1 MDRRNLDHFRHGKRD
16 SLPPPVGLE
25 SSLGFLAA
33 IGCYLIIITLLLLL
47 LLLLCNYLSG
57 RRRRRPRP
65 AKTQGLSNGGKCRST
80 IKTRGNMRVVA
91 VFAFA
96 STAQVLLSNFYW
108 ERSRERYFLKFSF
121 NSIHLKRK
129 KFLFF
134 SLFAW
139 GAVEG
144 VVAVLVSYQRRP
156 HS

>member
-33 IGCYLIIITLLLLL
+33 IGCYLIIITSLLLLL

-65 AKTQGLSNGGKCRST
+65 AKTRGLSNGGKCRST
-80 IKTRGNMRVVA
+80 IKTRGKMRVVV

-96 STAQVLLSNFYW
+96 SNAQVLLSNFSW
-108 ERSRERYFLKFSF
+108 ERSRERYFLAFSF
-121 NSIHLKRK
+121 NSTFHFKFHLI
-129 KFLFF
+129 LI
-134 SLFAW
+134 L
-139 GAVEG
+139 
-144 VVAVLVSYQRRP
+144 LI
-156 HS
+156 

>member
-33 IGCYLIIITLLLLL
+33 IGCYLIIIASLLL

-57 RRRRRPRP
+57 RRRPRP

-80 IKTRGNMRVVA
+80 IKTRGKMRVV

-96 STAQVLLSNFYW
+96 SNAQVLLSNFSW

-129 KFLFF
+129 KFFF
-134 SLFAW
+134 SFCV
-139 GAVEG
+139 G
-144 VVAVLVSYQRRP
+144 RR
-156 HS
+156 